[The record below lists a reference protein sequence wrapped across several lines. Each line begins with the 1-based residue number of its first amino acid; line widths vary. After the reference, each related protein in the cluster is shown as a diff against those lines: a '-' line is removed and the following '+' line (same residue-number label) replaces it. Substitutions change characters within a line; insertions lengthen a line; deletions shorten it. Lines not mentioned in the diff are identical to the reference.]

1 MLALHCYI
9 CRVFP
14 FFSTR
19 ELFGSVFLCGT
30 CTLYSM
36 CTELWVPCQH
46 PAQVTAAAAR
56 IGQNVDEHPRSNP
69 FFFFTPLQANF
80 LLCKDLF
87 FYSDT
92 MINACRG
99 FILNHHFDFECRL
112 TFFLPS
118 FGLCYMCEHMIRS
131 LVLITV
137 AFIHHTHRTERGEVG
152 VWCRVSRMRL
162 WWPLMNIQVG
172 AGLTDRT
179 YRSHLPPSHIFYL
192 FLTYSEHFLLQS
204 QGQ

>member
-69 FFFFTPLQANF
+69 LFFFTPLQANF
-80 LLCKDLF
+80 LLRKDLF
-87 FYSDT
+87 FIVTQWLMPAEVLSLTITLTLSADSPFFYPRSDSVT
-92 MINACRG
+92 CVSTWSDHWCW
-99 FILNHHFDFECRL
+99 LQS
-112 TFFLPS
+112 PS
-118 FGLCYMCEHMIRS
+118 F
-131 LVLITV
+131 ITP
-137 AFIHHTHRTERGEVG
+137 TGPREVRWVCG
-152 VWCRVSRMRL
+152 AESHACASDDLSWTSR
-162 WWPLMNIQVG
+162 
-172 AGLTDRT
+172 
-179 YRSHLPPSHIFYL
+179 
-192 FLTYSEHFLLQS
+192 
-204 QGQ
+204 